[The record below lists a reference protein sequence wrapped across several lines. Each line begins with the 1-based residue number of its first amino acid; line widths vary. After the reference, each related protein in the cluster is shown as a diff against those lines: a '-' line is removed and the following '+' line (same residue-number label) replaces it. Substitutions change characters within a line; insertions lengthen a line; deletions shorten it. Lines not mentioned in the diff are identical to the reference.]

1 MKIGICRGL
10 ALATVLLFA
19 GCKFEHPL
27 TSGPSKGINSWLLGV
42 WETKTPEGTLQQVT
56 LTPKSGE
63 RYWVKGRRTKSGGA
77 TSGTWEGEA
86 WISRVGTANFL
97 TIHVTGGSDA
107 MQGAPYVFVHF
118 QVLDQNRVR
127 TRIPELESDAS
138 ASGFELRREVR
149 RGLKSQ
155 ALLNGPPLDWTRTSE
170 VYWSGSNE
178 PQPWQPL
185 RNPEK
190 PSQKPRE

>member
-10 ALATVLLFA
+10 ALATVLLFS

-27 TSGPSKGINSWLLGV
+27 TSSPSKGINSWLLGV
-42 WETKTPEGTLQQVT
+42 WETKTPEGTLHQAT
-56 LTPKSGE
+56 LTPKSGD
-63 RYWVKGRRTKSGGA
+63 RYWVKWKQIKPGRTTA
-77 TSGTWEGEA
+77 EAWEGEA
-86 WISRVGTANFL
+86 WISRVGAASFL
-97 TIHVTGGSDA
+97 TIHVTSGSEA
-107 MQGAPYVFVHF
+107 IQNNPYVFVHF

-127 TRIPELESDAS
+127 TRIPEFESDAS
-138 ASGFELRREVR
+138 ASGFQLRREVR
-149 RGLKSQ
+149 RGLKSHT
-155 ALLNGPPLDWTRTSE
+155 LLNGPPLDWTRTSE

-190 PSQKPRE
+190 PSQTSRE